1 MRRKKILLPFI
12 IFLISTISAFA
23 MTWYLYD
30 LSGTLKGTYSIPV
43 KPGTGEWV
51 WCGEEPPTA
60 EEIAA
65 ETEKFQPVSSEPAG
79 MIFTFDGGGSPI
91 SDKTIY
97 SLIRQDCT
105 ITGYYVISDE
115 VGDATIVVS
124 KTTYSNYPSDF
135 TAIDTI
141 VLNNEQKHSGLFSA
155 KVKRSDVLRVAVTV
169 PTLNWITYLHLL
181 LTVSQ

>member
-97 SLIRQDCT
+97 SLVRQDGL
-105 ITGYYVISDE
+105 ITGYYVIADY
-115 VGDATIVVS
+115 VGSATIVIS
-124 KTTYSNYPSDF
+124 KTTFSGYPSDF
-135 TAIDTI
+135 TEVETI
-141 VLNNEQKHSGLFSA
+141 ILNNQQKQSGTLSILVN
-155 KVKRSDVLRVAVTV
+155 KTDVLRVAISSVNV
-169 PTLNWITYLHLL
+169 IRYLHIF
-181 LTVSQ
+181 LTQSE